1 MFSQL
6 SRMADERLIEML
18 SVEKDEFLA
27 SAGMGGMMKMMDQ
40 QSSLMAMPMAK
51 G

>member
-1 MFSQL
+1 MFKQL

-27 SAGMGGMMKMMDQ
+27 PWLSFFRVSCRVVA
-40 QSSLMAMPMAK
+40 
-51 G
+51 